1 MPLTLDTGKE
11 NLEMLFKDWQV
22 EALRYLWTIQPEGA
36 NSRAVWENV
45 NHRIQGTISRTSV
58 INYLNHMV
66 DEELLTY
73 TEATGKGG
81 HQKIYRIRYTEQE
94 FKQHV
99 AGLVISKLLKE
110 YPQETR
116 KTLHEHT

>member
-1 MPLTLDTGKE
+1 MPLTFDTGKE
-11 NLEMLFKDWQV
+11 NLEMFFKPWQV

-45 NHRIQGTISRTSV
+45 NDRPKGTISRASI
-58 INYLNHMV
+58 INHLNHMV

-81 HQKIYRIRYTEQE
+81 HQRVYRIRYTEQE
-94 FKQHV
+94 FKQHI
-99 AGLVISKLLKE
+99 AALIIKKLIRE

-116 KTLHEHT
+116 KALQT

>member
-1 MPLTLDTGKE
+1 VPLTLDTGKE

-45 NHRIQGTISRTSV
+45 NHRIQGTISRASV